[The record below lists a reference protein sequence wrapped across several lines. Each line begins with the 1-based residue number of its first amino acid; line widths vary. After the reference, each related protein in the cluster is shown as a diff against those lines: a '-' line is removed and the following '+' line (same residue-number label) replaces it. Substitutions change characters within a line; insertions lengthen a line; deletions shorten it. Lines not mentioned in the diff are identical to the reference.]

1 MTAAAPTP
9 TGDEPSEPLLD
20 QWLAKAEGDF
30 VVAGRLADSGEQFHD
45 AVAFH
50 CQQAIEKLLKAAL
63 VARGIEPPKVH
74 DLPELFRRVRAAG
87 LNWNWSLTELRT
99 ITMGA
104 VHARYPSHSVPA
116 DAARDILRITRAIWS
131 SLRPLV

>member
-1 MTAAAPTP
+1 MKPPPEA
-9 TGDEPSEPLLD
+9 LLLIVS
-20 QWLAKAEGDF
+20 QWIAKADIDF
-30 VVAGRLADSGEQFHD
+30 RTAERLLCSEDPIPESG
-45 AVAFH
+45 AFH
-50 CQQAIEKLLKAAL
+50 CQQAIEKLLKPAL

-116 DAARDILRITRAIWS
+116 DAAREILRITRAIWS